1 MQKKALVM
9 FFILGIFLPSCAHY
23 NSSPSGRLDYA
34 QRDFEEAE
42 ETFYEESP
50 VLAERQDNF
59 VAKRK
64 VASPKAAQGGSL
76 ATLDSSTPPLTQKM
90 IYSSYLEL
98 ETRDL
103 KETQTKVLDLMK
115 SLEGFLE
122 SQTSQRI
129 AFRVP
134 AQNFNQAI
142 ESLMLLGKVIE
153 KKIFTQDVSEQ
164 FSDIQRRLFIAEKSK
179 ARLVAMLE
187 KAKEIKEKVR
197 IIEEIKRLSQEI
209 ESYKNSLATLD
220 SFVNYSF
227 IEVVFKVPNLQAL
240 GKEVSPFVWINTL
253 TPFKITLDKVPYKK
267 VNLSLP
273 EKYLV
278 FQEEETYI
286 ARNPEGAFIR
296 VGKTDNEPLGDG
308 EFWQKALS
316 RGIELKNYEIVSSSQ
331 KGSLYYS
338 VFRFRGHHPESFLV
352 ALKVQEKEI
361 FILEAFFPSE
371 KIRNEQESFVIHSL
385 SSFEVQP

>member
-1 MQKKALVM
+1 MQKKTLVL
-9 FFILGIFLPSCAHY
+9 FFILGILLSSCAHY
-23 NSSPSGRLDYA
+23 NSSPSGKLDYA
-34 QRDFEEAE
+34 QRNFEEEA
-42 ETFYEESP
+42 P
-50 VLAERQDNF
+50 VLYESQDNF
-59 VAKRK
+59 AVKRK
-64 VASPKAAQGGSL
+64 VAASPKAIKGDSL

-103 KETQTKVLDLMK
+103 KETQSKVLDLMK
-115 SLEGFLE
+115 SLQGFLE
-122 SQTSQRI
+122 SQTSHRI

-134 AQNFNQAI
+134 AQNFEKAVEQ
-142 ESLMLLGKVIE
+142 LMLLGKVIE

-164 FSDIQRRLFIAEKSK
+164 YSDIKRRLFIAEKSK
-179 ARLVAMLE
+179 ARLVEMLE

-197 IIEEIKRLSQEI
+197 IIEEMKRLTQEI

-240 GKEVSPFVWINTL
+240 GKEVSPFTWINIL

-267 VNLSLP
+267 VNFSLP
-273 EKYLV
+273 DKYLI
-278 FQEEETYI
+278 FKEEETYI

-296 VGKTDNEPLGDG
+296 VGKTNNEPLGDG
-308 EFWQKALS
+308 EFWQKALN
-316 RGIELKNYEIVSSSQ
+316 RGIELKNYEILLSS
-331 KGSLYYS
+331 KNDSLYYS
-338 VFRFRGHHPESFLV
+338 VFRFRAHNPESFLV
-352 ALKVQEKEI
+352 ALKVQEKK
-361 FILEAFFPSE
+361 ILVIEAFLPSE
-371 KIRNEQESFVIHSL
+371 ELREKEQALIIKSL